1 MTKAVSSREI
11 CFIEAVL
18 LLCEH
23 GRLFQQRRKWCF
35 IPPPNTIRAK
45 HYWFL
50 DPGEET
56 REAVRPARPEEE
68 HDGQGSQFRAPP
80 L

>member
-1 MTKAVSSREI
+1 MVFYTTP
-11 CFIEAVL
+11 
-18 LLCEH
+18 H
-23 GRLFQQRRKWCF
+23 
-35 IPPPNTIRAK
+35 TIRVRY
-45 HYWFL
+45 YWFL
-50 DPGEET
+50 GPGEEA

>member
-1 MTKAVSSREI
+1 MRTWAPFSTKTKMV
-11 CFIEAVL
+11 FYTTP
-18 LLCEH
+18 H
-23 GRLFQQRRKWCF
+23 
-35 IPPPNTIRAK
+35 TIRVRY
-45 HYWFL
+45 YWFL
-50 DPGEET
+50 GPGEEA

>member
-1 MTKAVSSREI
+1 MTRQYQTGK
-11 CFIEAVL
+11 FVL
-18 LLCEH
+18 LKQCYYCANM
-23 GRLFQQRRKWCF
+23 GAFFNRRKWCF
-35 IPPPNTIRAK
+35 IPPPNTIRVK
-45 HYWFL
+45 YYWFL
-50 DPGEET
+50 GPGEEA